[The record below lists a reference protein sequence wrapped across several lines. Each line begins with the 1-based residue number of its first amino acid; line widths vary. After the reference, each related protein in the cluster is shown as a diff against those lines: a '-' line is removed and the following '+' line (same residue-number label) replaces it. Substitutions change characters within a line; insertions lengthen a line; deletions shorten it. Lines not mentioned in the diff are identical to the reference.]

1 MVPLPEDFDVV
12 VIGAGPV
19 GGHTAELIAEEGFS
33 VAIVEEH
40 REVGEPV
47 QCGGIFT
54 PRVMDLVDCRD
65 TILQRIR
72 GCEFYSPSGKEL
84 VVDGG
89 ETEALVVDR
98 AAFDR
103 EVVKGALRKG
113 VDCYLGALATAAERT
128 DGGLAVQVRRN
139 GHQEELRCRILVGAD
154 GVKGN
159 VAKWFHLAS
168 PYRILPGF
176 ETEVVGADYT
186 PGFVK
191 VFAGSE
197 IAPGF
202 FAWMIPSGHTA
213 RVGLCL
219 SQGNA
224 RAYTERMFVHGPPAD
239 FLRDAKPVGYIIGGI
254 PIGMARRTYTDNV
267 MIVGDAAF
275 QAKATTG
282 GGIYTGLVCA
292 EHCARTAVE
301 ALQAGNP
308 SAPFLARYER
318 RWKGDIGKELRRY
331 LLLYKVL
338 SSLSDRQIEEIHNIL
353 GRPRLLRTI
362 SELGD
367 IDYQWRLV
375 LALFRQEPRL
385 LRYVGSAIRALL

>member
-1 MVPLPEDFDVV
+1 MSEAFDVL

-19 GGHTAELIAEEGFS
+19 GGHTAGLIAEKGFS

-54 PRVMDLVDCRD
+54 PRVMDLVDCRN
-65 TILQRIR
+65 TVLERIR

-84 VVDGG
+84 IIDGG
-89 ETEALVVDR
+89 DTEALVVDR

-113 VDCYLGALATAAERT
+113 VNCYLGALATGVRRE
-128 DGGLAVQVRRN
+128 DGGLAVKVMMD
-139 GHQEELRCRILVGAD
+139 GEVEEIRCSILVGAD

-159 VAKWFHLAS
+159 VAKWFRLAR
-168 PYRILPGF
+168 PYRVLPGF
-176 ETEVVGADYT
+176 EAEVVGAEHT

-191 VFAGSE
+191 VFTGSE
-197 IAPGF
+197 VAPGF
-202 FAWMIPSGHTA
+202 FAWMVPSGYTT

-224 RAYTERMFVHGPPAD
+224 KSYLERMFTRGPPAT
-239 FLRDAKPVGYIIGGI
+239 FLSKAKPVGYIIGGI
-254 PIGMARRTYTDNV
+254 PIGMAKKTYDDNV

-292 EHCARTAVE
+292 EHCAQTASE
-301 ALQAGNP
+301 ALKAADP
-308 SAPFLARYER
+308 SASSLARYEE
-318 RWKGDIGKELRRY
+318 RWKKGIGKELKRY
-331 LLLYKVL
+331 LLLHKIL
-338 SSLSDRQIEEIHNIL
+338 SGLSDAQIEEIHGIL
-353 GRPRLLRTI
+353 SRPKLLRTI
-362 SELGD
+362 SRLGD
-367 IDYQWRLV
+367 IDYQWQVV
-375 LALFRQEPRL
+375 LAVLKQDPRL
-385 LRYVGSAIRALL
+385 LRFVGPAIKALL